1 MKSAA
6 ALNNTVA
13 KIPTSQVTEMDALI
27 TTRGDRNELRSQRSA
42 SCDDRSAV
50 PFSVNE
56 SELICGENQEF
67 DSARASIAD
76 WVEIFNESQ
85 LGYDKLSMLRP
96 IKGQSSEQFAIEFE
110 FSEIQPEQSNIKL
123 PEMIDVSAIDPL
135 NEAFVHEHSV
145 MAAMVNGG
153 AATQKGVAE
162 VSDVKARL
170 ANLEV

>member
-1 MKSAA
+1 
-6 ALNNTVA
+6 
-13 KIPTSQVTEMDALI
+13 MDALI

-42 SCDDRSAV
+42 SCDDRSASAV

-56 SELICGENQEF
+56 SELICGENHEF

-76 WVEIFNESQ
+76 WVDIFNESQ
-85 LGYDKLSMLRP
+85 LGIDKLSMLRP

-110 FSEIQPEQSNIKL
+110 FSEVQPEQSNIKL

-135 NEAFVHEHSV
+135 NEAFVNEHSV
-145 MAAMVNGG
+145 MAAMGHGG
-153 AATQKGVAE
+153 VPE

>member
-1 MKSAA
+1 
-6 ALNNTVA
+6 
-13 KIPTSQVTEMDALI
+13 MDALI

-56 SELICGENQEF
+56 SELICGENQEY

-76 WVEIFNESQ
+76 WVEMFNESQ
-85 LGYDKLSMLRP
+85 FGYDKLSKLQP
-96 IKGQSSEQFAIEFE
+96 IKGQNSEHFAIELE
-110 FSEIQPEQSNIKL
+110 FGDALPEQSNIKL

-153 AATQKGVAE
+153 AGAQKGGAE